1 MVKEVAAR
9 TNEVAGDGTTTATTL
24 AQAIFSEGHQMI
36 CSGYQPT
43 EIKAGI
49 ERSVESVVDNL
60 KKHAIPVK
68 DNNMISQVATISANG
83 DSKIGELIAD
93 AVETVG
99 TDGVITVEE
108 AKGFDTTL
116 EVVDGM
122 QIDRGYS
129 SPYFVNNSDKLT
141 CEFKDALILVSSKRI
156 GSLNEILPLLEKIA
170 QTNKPI
176 VIIADEVEGE
186 ALQALVLNKM
196 KGNLNVCAVNA
207 PFFGSAKIDV
217 LGDIAVMTGATL
229 VGDSTATDLQGV
241 SLDDLGEAKR
251 IVISRTKTTI
261 VGAASK
267 NETVNDRIE
276 SLRKYSKTIN
286 LDDAEKEF
294 IKMRMARLAGGVAVI
309 RVGGSTELEVR
320 ERKDR
325 VEDAL
330 NATRAAIEEGIVPG
344 GVVALVR
351 ASENLHE
358 LVLENQFDGTRV
370 GVEIIRKACQAPI
383 SQIASNA
390 GSEPIIVIQKISN
403 MSTDDG
409 YDAAN
414 DSYGNMIAAG
424 IIDPLKVTRC
434 ALENAASVASL
445 MLTVN
450 ASIVFDDNV

>member
-1 MVKEVAAR
+1 
-9 TNEVAGDGTTTATTL
+9 
-24 AQAIFSEGHQMI
+24 
-36 CSGYQPT
+36 
-43 EIKAGI
+43 
-49 ERSVESVVDNL
+49 
-60 KKHAIPVK
+60 
-68 DNNMISQVATISANG
+68 
-83 DSKIGELIAD
+83 
-93 AVETVG
+93 
-99 TDGVITVEE
+99 
-108 AKGFDTTL
+108 
-116 EVVDGM
+116 
-122 QIDRGYS
+122 
-129 SPYFVNNSDKLT
+129 
-141 CEFKDALILVSSKRI
+141 
-156 GSLNEILPLLEKIA
+156 
-170 QTNKPI
+170 
-176 VIIADEVEGE
+176 
-186 ALQALVLNKM
+186 
-196 KGNLNVCAVNA
+196 
-207 PFFGSAKIDV
+207 
-217 LGDIAVMTGATL
+217 MTGATL

-344 GVVALVR
+344 GGVALVR

-414 DSYGNMIAAG
+414 DSYGNMISAG